1 MVHNRGFGVELTAS
15 LYPACSLHRQ
25 LLQKEVYTGYTQ
37 EFSSAHDDMNKL
49 DTSRRAGWTRRRGQ
63 GRLDTDGY
71 FREGCLRIET
81 ADHFTSLPSS
91 ELNKAKPQIWSRL
104 P

>member
-25 LLQKEVYTGYTQ
+25 LLQKE

-49 DTSRRAGWTRRRGQ
+49 DRSRRAGWTHG
-63 GRLDTDGY
+63 DGD
-71 FREGCLRIET
+71 RAGWTQMDNI
-81 ADHFTSLPSS
+81 S
-91 ELNKAKPQIWSRL
+91 EKDACV
-104 P
+104 